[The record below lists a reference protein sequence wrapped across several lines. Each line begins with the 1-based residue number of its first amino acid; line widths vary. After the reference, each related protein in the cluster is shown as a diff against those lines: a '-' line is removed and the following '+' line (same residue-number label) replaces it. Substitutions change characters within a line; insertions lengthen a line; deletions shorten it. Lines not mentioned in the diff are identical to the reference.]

1 MRQKVSLFIIT
12 TYKKSTISVT
22 NIEHRQYQTMS
33 KLSTDGTESKQFKIY
48 RRICVRKP
56 IFTYLHLDFTSDVK
70 CYLPVLPVNSVAL
83 P

>member
-33 KLSTDGTESKQFKIY
+33 KLSTESNQPTIT
-48 RRICVRKP
+48 RIRNN
-56 IFTYLHLDFTSDVK
+56 LMN
-70 CYLPVLPVNSVAL
+70 NSGLKSICICIVQAI
-83 P
+83 